1 MRVLVAC
8 EYSGVTRRAFAALG
22 HEAWSCDLLESED
35 NSPYHH
41 IGDVTPLLTDHW
53 DLMVCHPPC
62 QHLSR
67 SGATYWADKVADG
80 RQSAAL
86 TFVCTLMAAP
96 IPKIALENPVGII
109 STIIGR
115 PSQYIQP
122 WQFGHGETKKTGLW
136 LKGLPVLQPTNV
148 VPGRENRVAKM
159 PERKSRWMDRSRSYP
174 GIAAAMAAQW
184 GNV

>member
-122 WQFGHGETKKTGLW
+122 WQFGHGETKKNRFMAQGFA
-136 LKGLPVLQPTNV
+136 GAPAHQRGAG
-148 VPGRENRVAKM
+148 PGE
-159 PERKSRWMDRSRSYP
+159 SRCQNARAQKPLDGPLALLSRHRRSNGRTV
-174 GIAAAMAAQW
+174 G
-184 GNV
+184 